1 MPTADSM
8 GWRQHAVSHRGV
20 KEVTQNVT
28 LIQRVKKSCR
38 YDVEH

>member
-20 KEVTQNVT
+20 REVTQKCNMNPKDKEVMQ
-28 LIQRVKKSCR
+28 I
-38 YDVEH
+38 